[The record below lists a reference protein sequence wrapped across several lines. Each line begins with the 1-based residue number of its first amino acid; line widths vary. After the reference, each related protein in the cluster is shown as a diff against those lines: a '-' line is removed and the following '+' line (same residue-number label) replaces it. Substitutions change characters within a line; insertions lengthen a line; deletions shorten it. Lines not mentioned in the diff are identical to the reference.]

1 MDIFNKSEL
10 FVKEFSF
17 LHTDELETI
26 TQILVE
32 ITHRSPSEIKPV
44 LSAMLVQLLESETEC
59 IFSATPTEQVVAA
72 LQQSAEITDFIR
84 YSEIKTVNST
94 GIKH

>member
-1 MDIFNKSEL
+1 
-10 FVKEFSF
+10 
-17 LHTDELETI
+17 
-26 TQILVE
+26 
-32 ITHRSPSEIKPV
+32 
-44 LSAMLVQLLESETEC
+44 MLVQLLESETEC